1 MQRFNRK
8 FRGGC
13 GPKLWSQE
21 SNGSWPVRIAH
32 CDCLGLSR
40 YESRRTFHAR
50 IGSGISPGDCAVVSS
65 RPCECGENQWTLS
78 GAIQAAPETTAG
90 PASDMQL
97 SSVSFPSLVSK
108 ALRPWAKSYGT
119 ASQYPSG
126 HSGYLRSCCS
136 LTSSW
141 PTQKWWVL
149 DWRHERSGCRH
160 CAAGRPCD
168 QVFLKELRAIDL
180 AAAVSGFACALGSLS
195 AAARLLKEVARTVL
209 PWRPFGGDQ
218 AAQIEGLRR
227 RWVLLANAVVAVP
240 APAQSDIVR
249 VTPIIDNERVT
260 VWDIT
265 LSQGQSMAF
274 RRHENDFVTMFLAG
288 ARFRPTNENG
298 RTTVPE
304 RQFGEVVYGRKGTE
318 QKDEVNSGVPRG

>member
-8 FRGGC
+8 FRGGR

-21 SNGSWPVRIAH
+21 SNDMAGSWPVRNAH
-32 CDCLGLSR
+32 CVFLSLSR

-78 GAIQAAPETTAG
+78 GAIQASAGKTTAG

-119 ASQYPSG
+119 PFAISPWPFWVPAPS
-126 HSGYLRSCCS
+126 LEPF
-136 LTSSW
+136 TSSW
-141 PTQKWWVL
+141 PTRKWWDL
-149 DWRHERSGCRH
+149 DW
-160 CAAGRPCD
+160 
-168 QVFLKELRAIDL
+168 
-180 AAAVSGFACALGSLS
+180 SLS

-209 PWRPFGGDQ
+209 PWRSFGGDQ
-218 AAQIEGLRR
+218 VEQIEGLWR

-240 APAQSDIVR
+240 APV
-249 VTPIIDNERVT
+249 
-260 VWDIT
+260 
-265 LSQGQSMAF
+265 
-274 RRHENDFVTMFLAG
+274 
-288 ARFRPTNENG
+288 
-298 RTTVPE
+298 
-304 RQFGEVVYGRKGTE
+304 
-318 QKDEVNSGVPRG
+318 